1 MQETFHYLLMADHL
15 MVQKALVS
23 SVKDTGLTP
32 GQPKILDFL
41 MYHDGAIQKDI
52 AKFCHI
58 EPASLTAILNGM
70 ESKGYVERRNSGKDR
85 RSLHVYLTETGKRY
99 SARLSREFAKIESE
113 ALKGLSEEEVRQLR
127 DLLSR
132 VYENMSDIQK
142 EEGTDK

>member
-23 SVKDTGLTP
+23 SVKDTGLPP

>member
-70 ESKGYVERRNSGKDR
+70 ESKGYVKRRNSGKDR
-85 RSLHVYLTETGKRY
+85 RSLHVYLTETGKKY
-99 SARLSREFAKIESE
+99 SDRLSREFAKIESE